1 MTRNI
6 LEEPRV
12 TRFKIDW
19 GGNPAEAGSGDTNQM
34 EMMEGD
40 GQAMMAD
47 HAENSLMEPPLKNF
61 NIHTESSHSTMEVV

>member
-19 GGNPAEAGSGDTNQM
+19 GGEVLEAANEVEMETQAEMQDN
-34 EMMEGD
+34 
-40 GQAMMAD
+40 
-47 HAENSLMEPPLKNF
+47 AESSLMEPPLKSY
-61 NIHTESSHSTMEVV
+61 IHSESSHSTMEVV

>member
-19 GGNPAEAGSGDTNQM
+19 GGNPEPSSEM
-34 EMMEGD
+34 ENEVMMED
-40 GQAMMAD
+40 D
-47 HAENSLMEPPLKNF
+47 NNAENSLMEPPLKNF
-61 NIHTESSHSTMEVV
+61 TNSESSQCTMEVV

>member
-19 GGNPAEAGSGDTNQM
+19 GGNPEAGNEIENEVVMDEQEN
-34 EMMEGD
+34 
-40 GQAMMAD
+40 
-47 HAENSLMEPPLKNF
+47 AENSLMEPPLKNTMH
-61 NIHTESSHSTMEVV
+61 NESSHSTMEVV

>member
-19 GGNPAEAGSGDTNQM
+19 GGNPEVTNEM
-34 EMMEGD
+34 ENEVVME
-40 GQAMMAD
+40 D
-47 HAENSLMEPPLKNF
+47 HDNAENSLMEPPLKNF
-61 NIHTESSHSTMEVV
+61 AHDSSQCTMEVV

>member
-19 GGNPAEAGSGDTNQM
+19 GGDNSEATNDMETETLAEVPEN
-34 EMMEGD
+34 
-40 GQAMMAD
+40 
-47 HAENSLMEPPLKNF
+47 AESSLMEPPLKTY
-61 NIHTESSHSTMEVV
+61 IHSESSHSTMEVV

>member
-6 LEEPRV
+6 LEDPRV

-19 GGNPAEAGSGDTNQM
+19 GGDNVEPEANN
-34 EMMEGD
+34 MEG
-40 GQAMMAD
+40 AEETMAEED
-47 HAENSLMEPPLKNF
+47 YGNSLMEPPLKTSF